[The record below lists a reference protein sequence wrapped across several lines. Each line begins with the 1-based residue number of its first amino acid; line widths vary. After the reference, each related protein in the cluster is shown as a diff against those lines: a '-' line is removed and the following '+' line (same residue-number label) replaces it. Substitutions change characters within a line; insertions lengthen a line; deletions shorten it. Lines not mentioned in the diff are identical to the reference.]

1 MNKQKNFG
9 IIGSSTVCI
18 LTFDHMTGVLQ
29 TANLGDSGFL
39 LVRNKEVIKRSQK
52 QTHTF
57 NTPKVWFQSKSR
69 DVFRDYVNQKLY
81 KLIL

>member
-1 MNKQKNFG
+1 
-9 IIGSSTVCI
+9 
-18 LTFDHMTGVLQ
+18 MTGVLQ

-57 NTPKVWFQSKSR
+57 NTPKVWFQNESR
-69 DVFRDYVNQKLY
+69 DVFRDYVKSY
-81 KLIL
+81 ADYFIIALIWALCNFNFM

>member
-1 MNKQKNFG
+1 
-9 IIGSSTVCI
+9 
-18 LTFDHMTGVLQ
+18 MTGVLQ

-57 NTPKVWFQSKSR
+57 NTPKVWFQNKSR
-69 DVFRDYVNQKLY
+69 DVFRDYIKNYIKLFY
-81 KLIL
+81 NSFDLKIM